1 VVEGEFR
8 VPVDV
13 APPGVDLPRKREV
26 YEMIVLLVHNGAD
39 IRVENHV
46 KNLLYTIVEASTYYD
61 KIPKYIDFFYPL
73 IEFLLKRDI
82 PIVSSTGLNPLS
94 ITNDIKIT
102 KMILNFISKSDLNK
116 GDLSEKT
123 PYVYQ
128 MLSRRSNSL
137 QIMKL
142 LELRGAVVYV

>member
-1 VVEGEFR
+1 LVGNNNNKKKKLCFVISVVEGEFR
-8 VPVDV
+8 VPVDH

-46 KNLLYTIVEASTYYD
+46 TKKNLLYTIVEASTYYNN
-61 KIPKYIDFFYPL
+61 IPKYMDFFYPL

-94 ITNDIKIT
+94 ITNDINDTEFHK
-102 KMILNFISKSDLNK
+102 
-116 GDLSEKT
+116 
-123 PYVYQ
+123 
-128 MLSRRSNSL
+128 
-137 QIMKL
+137 
-142 LELRGAVVYV
+142 